1 MQRLGIGLLVSML
14 ALALAPAASA
24 SLMSRQYHFKPG
36 VQLELGASSDDGL
49 RLDAV
54 LFQLPS
60 PSGIMFFR
68 KGTRFTVE
76 VAVSNTAEFS
86 QKIGLAVALFDENQR
101 LVGTTSGGSKM
112 LAIRPGGQK
121 IYKMTFDNVNGQAY
135 TAKTF
140 LISIESKP

>member
-1 MQRLGIGLLVSML
+1 MQRLKVCLLVSML

-24 SLMSRQYHFKPG
+24 SLMSKQYQFKPG
-36 VQLELGASSDDGL
+36 VQLELGAASDDGL

-54 LFQLPS
+54 LFELPS
-60 PSGIMFFR
+60 PSGVMFFR
-68 KGTRFTVE
+68 KGTQFTVE

-86 QKIGLAVALFDENQR
+86 QKIGVAVALFDDGHR
-101 LVGTTSGGSKM
+101 LVGATSGGSKM

-121 IYKMTFDNVNGQAY
+121 IYKMKFENVNGEAY
-135 TAKTF
+135 KAKTF